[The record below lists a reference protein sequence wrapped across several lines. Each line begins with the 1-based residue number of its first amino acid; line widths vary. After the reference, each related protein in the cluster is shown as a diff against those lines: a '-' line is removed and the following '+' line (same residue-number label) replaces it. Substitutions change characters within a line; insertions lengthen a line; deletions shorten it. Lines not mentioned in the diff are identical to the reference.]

1 MKNKPKVAILSVVL
15 NIASLPVSCYFWTIG
30 YFAFISDSGID
41 GERTITTIEII
52 IGISHLAVSILLP
65 LGVNYLLRIWHKKN
79 DVSRWWSIIPAIII
93 SSVTIAA
100 TLYYVLPL
108 WC

>member
-1 MKNKPKVAILSVVL
+1 MKNKLKVAILSVVL
-15 NIASLPVSCYFWTIG
+15 NIASLPVSLFVWVIG
-30 YFAFISDSGID
+30 IMAVISNSDLD
-41 GERTITTIEII
+41 GERTINTTELI
-52 IGISHLAVSILLP
+52 IGISHIVVSILLP
-65 LGVNYLLRIWHKKN
+65 IGVNYLLRIWHKKN

>member
-1 MKNKPKVAILSVVL
+1 MKNKLKVAILSVVL
-15 NIASLPVSCYFWTIG
+15 NIASLPVSLFFLVIG
-30 YFAFISDSGID
+30 IMAVISNSDLD
-41 GERTITTIEII
+41 GERTINTTELI
-52 IGISHLAVSILLP
+52 IGISHIVVSILLP
-65 LGVNYLLRIWHKKN
+65 IGVNYLLRIWHKKN

-108 WC
+108 CC

>member
-1 MKNKPKVAILSVVL
+1 MKNKLKVAILSVVL
-15 NIASLPVSCYFWTIG
+15 NIASLPVSLFFWVIG
-30 YFAFISDSGID
+30 IMAVISNSDLD
-41 GERTITTIEII
+41 GERTINTTELI
-52 IGISHLAVSILLP
+52 IGISHIVVSILLP
-65 LGVNYLLRIWHKKN
+65 IGVNYLLRIWHKKN